1 MTVELEHLFVS
12 PGHDFYGRHGLGRLE
27 HAITDCESLELVAGK
42 GIVGD
47 RFYEYKENYKGQVT
61 FFEAATW
68 EGVKEEFALPELSP
82 SAFRRNIVVRG
93 MDLEELIGK
102 RYSLGDLEFE
112 GTQEAAPCYWMDEA
126 CAPGVEEFLK
136 GQGGLRCRILK
147 GGSLVKKQYELRS
160 LGEVS

>member
-1 MTVELEHLFVS
+1 
-12 PGHDFYGRHGLGRLE
+12 
-27 HAITDCESLELVAGK
+27 
-42 GIVGD
+42 
-47 RFYEYKENYKGQVT
+47 
-61 FFEAATW
+61 
-68 EGVKEEFALPELSP
+68 
-82 SAFRRNIVVRG
+82 

-102 RYSLGDLEFE
+102 RFSLGDLEFE

-136 GQGGLRCRILK
+136 GRGGLRCRILK